1 MRLRRSTPQF
11 LVQRDRWEIRTSA
24 VEGVVGEVWYKSEHS
39 EEWEHRF
46 TLKESLLGTGA
57 GVGLYAARAY
67 KSGEPLGVYSG
78 SDVGRPHEPAAE
90 VSRGC

>member
-1 MRLRRSTPQF
+1 M
-11 LVQRDRWEIRTSA
+11 
-24 VEGVVGEVWYKSEHS
+24 EGVVGEVWYKSEHS

-67 KSGEPLGVYSG
+67 KSGQ
-78 SDVGRPHEPAAE
+78 
-90 VSRGC
+90 C